1 MPRPGYRSLPE
12 CRRMRDTFTPTETET
27 TMKTPQNARARKEAQ
42 IETVI
47 CTECFCAIPAEQKET
62 HAEWHVGRA
71 SKDLAHA

>member
-1 MPRPGYRSLPE
+1 
-12 CRRMRDTFTPTETET
+12 
-27 TMKTPQNARARKEAQ
+27 MKTPGNARARKEAQ